1 MVSRAFYC
9 LTTFSSAGH
18 PYNAVAIGK
27 ENGLMKRKCVNG
39 KDRAAGKRLSSIRAE
54 RGITQEELA
63 KRLGTAQPIV
73 SNFERGER
81 RLHTQLIIELS
92 RILKVSADELLGI
105 KPSKGESK
113 PSLRLM
119 RRMKKIEALPNHQ
132 QQALLKTIDNF
143 LKGAARS

>member
-1 MVSRAFYC
+1 
-9 LTTFSSAGH
+9 
-18 PYNAVAIGK
+18 
-27 ENGLMKRKCVNG
+27 MKRKCVNG
-39 KDRAAGKRLSSIRAE
+39 ADRAAGKRLAKIRAE

-81 RLHTQLIIELS
+81 RLHTQIIIQLS
-92 RILKVSADELLGI
+92 RILKVPSDELLGI
-105 KPSKGESK
+105 KSSKEDSK

-119 RRMKKIEALPNHQ
+119 RRMRKIEDLPHHQ

-143 LKGAARS
+143 LKGATRS